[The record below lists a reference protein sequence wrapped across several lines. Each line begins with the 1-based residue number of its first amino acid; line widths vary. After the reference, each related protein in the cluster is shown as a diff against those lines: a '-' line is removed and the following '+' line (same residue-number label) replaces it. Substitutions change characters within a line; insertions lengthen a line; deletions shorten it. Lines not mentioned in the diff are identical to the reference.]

1 MFDVGDLPVV
11 TVGNCVLKTGTIKW
25 PLKLY
30 GRFSNVLNV
39 FYLIQKD
46 DFLRFF
52 SCRTRFLVHC

>member
-1 MFDVGDLPVV
+1 MFDVSDLPVV

-39 FYLIQKD
+39 FLLNPKI
-46 DFLRFF
+46 
-52 SCRTRFLVHC
+52 

>member
-1 MFDVGDLPVV
+1 MNVNTTSAFLSKDVDVGDLPVV

-39 FYLIQKD
+39 FLLNPK
-46 DFLRFF
+46 R
-52 SCRTRFLVHC
+52 